1 MTTSDNF
8 TDAGIVA
15 DENSIK
21 FYGGR
26 PNQAIVLDD
35 KSESKHK
42 GDPDQT
48 AILTWTWWGDG
59 WILT

>member
-8 TDAGIVA
+8 TDAGIVP

-21 FYGGR
+21 FNGGR
-26 PNQAIVLDD
+26 PNQAIVLDA
-35 KSESKHK
+35 KSESKQK

-48 AILTWTWWGDG
+48 AILT
-59 WILT
+59 